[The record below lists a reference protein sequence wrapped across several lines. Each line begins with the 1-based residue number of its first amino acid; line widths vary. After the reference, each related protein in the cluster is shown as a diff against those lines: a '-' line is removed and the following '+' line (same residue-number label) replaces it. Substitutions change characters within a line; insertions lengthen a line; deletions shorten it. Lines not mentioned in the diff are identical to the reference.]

1 MKYINIYMSPKIIDC
16 FTFYNEL
23 DLLTYRLNVLNDV
36 VDYFIIVEATH
47 THTGKEKILYF
58 NENKHIFE
66 KFKEKIIHI
75 IVDDLPY
82 KYPNIN
88 IGNDE
93 QWQNEK
99 FQRNA
104 ISHGLERIDMLND
117 EDLIII
123 ADLDEIP
130 DPRTLVDI
138 KNGNILVDINTLEM
152 DLYYYNLNTRIIY
165 KWDKCKIVSYNKYKQ
180 LNITCDNIRHSHF
193 KTILNGGWHL
203 SFFGDSNFIKNKLN
217 NFAHQEYNK
226 DNYTDLSKIEEK
238 VKNSRDLFDRQE
250 LIERIEIQDNNYL
263 PVEYDKYL
271 TKYFT

>member
-1 MKYINIYMSPKIIDC
+1 MCPKIIDC

-82 KYPNIN
+82 KYPNID
-88 IGNDE
+88 INDMQ
-93 QWQNEK
+93 QWSNEN

-104 ISHGLERIDMLND
+104 ISRGLERVDILND
-117 EDLIII
+117 KDLIII
-123 ADLDEIP
+123 SDLDEIP
-130 DPRTLVDI
+130 DARTLCNIKCGDI
-138 KNGNILVDINTLEM
+138 IVDINTLEM

-165 KWDKCKIVSYNKYKQ
+165 KWDKCKIVSYNKYKE
-180 LNITCDNIRHSHF
+180 LNITCNNVRHLNT
-193 KTILNGGWHL
+193 KIILNGGWHL

-226 DNYTDLSKIEEK
+226 DNYTDLSKIEER
-238 VKNSRDLFDRQE
+238 VKNLSDIIDRTYVS
-250 LIERIEIQDNNYL
+250 IERIDIKDNNYL
-263 PVEYDKYL
+263 PIEYDKYL
-271 TKYFT
+271 TKFYI